1 MKKSLIIVTLFILF
15 KPLSPIVEYIVN
27 YDYISKVLCV
37 NKETPIMGCNGK
49 CYLMS
54 ELAKQSEDE
63 KPISD
68 KKIVVKEIETLF
80 FQDIKSID
88 LPKVPVSQC
97 IILNA
102 NYSNLYTY
110 LDSSSVFHP
119 PSFII

>member
-1 MKKSLIIVTLFILF
+1 MKKSLIIITFFILF

-27 YDYISKVLCV
+27 YEYISKVLCV

-54 ELAKQSEDE
+54 QLANQSEDE

-68 KKIVVKEIETLF
+68 KRIVVKQIEILF
-80 FQDIKSID
+80 FQEIKSID
-88 LPKVPVSQC
+88 LPKAPVVQNP
-97 IILNA
+97 ILNT

-110 LDSSSVFHP
+110 LNICTAFHP
-119 PSFII
+119 PSFIL